1 MPMARVSSFYGRNG
15 IPLII
20 IAASAAALS
29 VITYY
34 YSNSTAD
41 AISDISSNDI
51 RSNAE
56 SQVHDISLILTNGL
70 DSVATNLQILSN
82 SPSVHNDDEDARILF
97 NVAQDSTSQ
106 LTYSYMWLDSKGRI
120 EWITTENPADYM
132 GLDRSYRE
140 YFTETKSTLRPH
152 FSDVIVSSDET
163 PRLYVAF
170 PIIDRRGET
179 DEFKGVVVAAIGL
192 DMLGNLLKQDS
203 TQDSQRNRVQL
214 LDSLGTILYARD
226 PLLVEKNIH
235 DDRERILAAGLMDAP
250 QLDALLN
257 MQQLQS
263 GPSTIVYTGTDGQNT
278 LASEPVIVDGRKAWT
293 VYVTA
298 SHTLISD
305 VRVLFDQQNV
315 FSTLMVIVIG
325 ALAVGI
331 AFLIV
336 GSNKR
341 LELMVGARTAELKSA
356 NKSLEGSNKKLAAV
370 NEQITAA
377 NEQLQVHDKMQ
388 REFIDVASHEMKTP
402 TQAIL
407 LHSDIVKKRPQSVD
421 SVDAIVRNAER
432 LQRLTNNILDVTRIE
447 SQTLKLNKETFNFND
462 VVSALVA
469 DYNAQIVNNNMSVD
483 VVFEPRQDV
492 IDVHADK
499 GRLTQVVSNLLGN
512 AVGFTT
518 EGIIL
523 INTELKDGQILVS
536 VSDSGPGIDPEI
548 MPRLFTKFTTKSEK
562 GTGLGL
568 FISKSIVEAHG
579 GRIWAESNKNGVTF
593 TFTLPATGG

>member
-1 MPMARVSSFYGRNG
+1 MARVSSFYGKNA

-41 AISDISSNDI
+41 VISDISSNDI

-56 SQVHDISLILTNGL
+56 SQAHDLSLILTNGL
-70 DSVATNLQILSN
+70 DSATTNLQILSN
-82 SPSVHNDDEDARILF
+82 SPSVLNDDEDARTLF

-106 LTYSYMWLDSKGRI
+106 LTYSYMWLDSEGRI
-120 EWITTENPADYM
+120 EWITTENPADHT

-140 YFTETKSTLRPH
+140 YFTETKSTLRPY
-152 FSDVIVSSDET
+152 FSDVIISSDET
-163 PRLYVAF
+163 PRLYVAY
-170 PIIDRRGET
+170 PAIDRRGGT
-179 DEFKGVVVAAIGL
+179 DEFKGVVVVTIGL
-192 DMLGNLLKQDS
+192 DKLGNLLKQDS
-203 TQDSQRNRVQL
+203 TPDSQRNRVQL
-214 LDSLGTILYARD
+214 LDNRGTILYARD
-226 PLLVEKNIH
+226 PLLIEKNIY
-235 DDRERILAAGLMDAP
+235 DDRESILSAGLMDRP
-250 QLDALLN
+250 RLDTVAE

-263 GPSTIVYTGTDGQNT
+263 GSRTMDYTGADGQST
-278 LASEPVIVDGRKAWT
+278 LASEPVIVDGKKIWT
-293 VYVTA
+293 VYVVA

-325 ALAVGI
+325 ALAVGL
-331 AFLIV
+331 AFLII

-341 LELMVGARTAELKSA
+341 LELIVGTRTAELRMA
-356 NKSLEGSNKKLAAV
+356 NESLEESNKKLALV
-370 NEQITAA
+370 NEQLTVA

-407 LHSDIVKKRPQSVD
+407 LHSDIVKKRPQSGD
-421 SVDAIVRNAER
+421 SVDAIIRNAER

-462 VVSALVA
+462 IVSSLVA
-469 DYNAQIVNNNMSVD
+469 DYNAQIMDNNMNVD
-483 VVFEPRQDV
+483 IAFEPQQD
-492 IDVHADK
+492 IINVHADK
-499 GRLTQVVSNLLGN
+499 GRLTQVISNLLGN

-523 INTELKDGQILVS
+523 VSTELKGGQVFVS
-536 VSDSGPGIDPEI
+536 VADSGPGIDPEI

-568 FISKSIVEAHG
+568 FISRSIVESHG
-579 GRIWAESNKNGVTF
+579 GRIWAESNKKGATF